1 MELIGHYAKPVE
13 RQVCEGVYIH
23 SDPSDLVM
31 NDKLD
36 HHLPAV
42 ARVTYSNA
50 AADRGEGEEGVQGE
64 EEGEEVEEGGEGEAG
79 EVAPRPQG
87 RARGDGEQEPMISS

>member
-1 MELIGHYAKPVE
+1 MELIGHFSKPVE
-13 RQVCEGVYIH
+13 REVCEGVYIH
-23 SDPSDLVM
+23 SDPSDIVM

-50 AADRGEGEEGVQGE
+50 AADRGERGRRGVGRGGGRRGVRGGGRGER
-64 EEGEEVEEGGEGEAG
+64 GG
-79 EVAPRPQG
+79 
-87 RARGDGEQEPMISS
+87 RGDRGRRGSLRATGPG

>member
-1 MELIGHYAKPVE
+1 MGHFSKPVE
-13 RQVCEGVYIH
+13 RLTCEGVYIH
-23 SDPSDLVM
+23 SDPSDVVM

-50 AADRGEGEEGVQGE
+50 ASDRGEGGRGRR
-64 EEGEEVEEGGEGEAG
+64 GTGRGGGRG
-79 EVAPRPQG
+79 RGGIPRT
-87 RARGDGEQEPMISS
+87 RRRG

>member
-1 MELIGHYAKPVE
+1 MELIGHFSKPVE
-13 RQVCEGVYIH
+13 REVCEGVYIH
-23 SDPSDLVM
+23 SDPSDIVM

-50 AADRGEGEEGVQGE
+50 AADRR
-64 EEGEEVEEGGEGEAG
+64 EGGRKGARRGGGRGAG
-79 EVAPRPQG
+79 RGGG
-87 RARGDGEQEPMISS
+87 RGGRGGSLQATGPS

>member
-1 MELIGHYAKPVE
+1 MELIGHFSKPVE
-13 RQVCEGVYIH
+13 REVCKGVYIH
-23 SDPSDLVM
+23 SDPSDIVM

-50 AADRGEGEEGVQGE
+50 AADRGEGGRRGA
-64 EEGEEVEEGGEGEAG
+64 GRGG
-79 EVAPRPQG
+79 RRG
-87 RARGDGEQEPMISS
+87 RGRGRGGRGARGRRGSLRATGPG